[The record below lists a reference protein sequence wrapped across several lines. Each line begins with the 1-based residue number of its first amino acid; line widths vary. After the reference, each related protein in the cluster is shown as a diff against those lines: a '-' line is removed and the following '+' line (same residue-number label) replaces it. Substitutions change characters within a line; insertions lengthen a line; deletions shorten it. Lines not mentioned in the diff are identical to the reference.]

1 MEAKYFFEGKFSGY
15 DIWVAFL
22 KNNDDKV
29 EIIKEDFKN
38 NEARK

>member
-1 MEAKYFFEGKFSGY
+1 MEAKYFFESEFSEY

-22 KNNDDKV
+22 KNNHDKV
-29 EIIKEDFKN
+29 EIIKEDSKN